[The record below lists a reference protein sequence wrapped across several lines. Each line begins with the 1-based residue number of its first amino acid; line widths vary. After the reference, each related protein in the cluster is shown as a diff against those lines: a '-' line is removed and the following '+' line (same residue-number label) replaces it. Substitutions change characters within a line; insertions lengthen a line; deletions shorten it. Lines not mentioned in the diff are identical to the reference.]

1 MEEFS
6 KGVCPLCG
14 KEHSPKFHCLVQ
26 RTYRIDPSENGGEE
40 TATTKVVRI
49 FCENNY
55 RIRKRTG
62 EKKQYTLTIL
72 PGFLIPY
79 STVTVDPVH
88 QALDNYITN
97 PGLTEVGAALKMG
110 FLSTASFRLFYSRV
124 CRRLEQWTTLLL
136 QLVLSLG
143 GKIKEADASRKP
155 SRKLQAQ
162 WAWFLLLAY
171 EYLRVYSRLTSTE
184 IISRRFLW
192 QHIYAVLARNQ
203 MGLGP

>member
-1 MEEFS
+1 MEQLS
-6 KGVCPLCG
+6 KEECPLCAQ
-14 KEHSPKFHCLVQ
+14 KHPPRFHCLAP
-26 RTYRIDPSENGGEE
+26 RSYRIEPSENGGEE

-62 EKKQYTLTIL
+62 EEKQYTLTIL

-79 STVTVDPVH
+79 STIPVDLVH

-97 PGLTEVGAALKMG
+97 PGLMEVGAALKMRC
-110 FLSTASFRLFYSRV
+110 LNAASFRLFYSRV
-124 CRRLEQWTTLLL
+124 CRRVEQWTTLLL
-136 QLVLSLG
+136 RLVLSLG

-171 EYLRVYSRLTSTE
+171 EYLRVYSR
-184 IISRRFLW
+184 
-192 QHIYAVLARNQ
+192 
-203 MGLGP
+203 